1 MNILVVSS
9 SLIIRS
15 GLINILENENIVSSI
30 MQSSN
35 YEKLDLEG
43 IDTIITDTNSGNS
56 KYLNFLKNI
65 KDKKNIKIMILD
77 FKEDKEVFS
86 KIIELGFDA
95 YILPNIDSES
105 IPCAINQIQKGKKY
119 HDVEFIDTIVQNNN
133 TLAIFKELTSREKE
147 ITMLVSK
154 GKSNLEIANELCIS
168 TNTVKKHIS
177 NVLSKLNLKDRI
189 QITLYVL
196 NNNEI

>member
-30 MQSSN
+30 KQSNN
-35 YEKLDLEG
+35 YEKLNLEG
-43 IDTIITDTNSGNS
+43 IDTIITDTNGGNF

-65 KDKKNIKIMILD
+65 KDKKNTKIMILD
-77 FKEDKEVFS
+77 FKEDKEVFG

-105 IPCAINQIQKGKKY
+105 IPWAINQIQKGKKY
-119 HDVEFIDTIVQNNN
+119 HDVEFIDAIVQNNN
-133 TLAIFKELTSREKE
+133 NLAIFKELTSREKE

>member
-15 GLINILENENIVSSI
+15 GLINILDGESIVSSI
-30 MQSSN
+30 VQCN
-35 YEKLDLEG
+35 TYEKLDLEG
-43 IDTIITDTNSGNS
+43 IDTIITDTNNGNI

-77 FKEDKEVFS
+77 FKEDKSIFG
-86 KIIELGFDA
+86 KAIELGFDA

-105 IPCAINQIQKGKKY
+105 IPWALNQIQKGKKY
-119 HDVEFIDTIVQNNN
+119 HDVELLDTIVQGHNS
-133 TLAIFKELTSREKE
+133 TATFKDLTAREKE

-177 NVLSKLNLKDRI
+177 NILSKLSLKDRI
-189 QITLYVL
+189 QITLYVF
-196 NNNEI
+196 NNRKF